1 MFDDEFDEQA
11 AKVSKAPAAIR
22 VVSTF
27 FKRFSS
33 IFRLFFKNKPIFFY
47 KKFTKSKLIS

>member
-1 MFDDEFDEQA
+1 MSLFFDDEFDEQA

-27 FKRFSS
+27 FSKDSPLF
-33 IFRLFFKNKPIFFY
+33 LGYFFKNKPIFF
-47 KKFTKSKLIS
+47 L